1 MGGMNTDSPNDTG
14 FFAAVLIGALLI
26 GVPLGAW
33 AGWDAWKHPMAR
45 MKGHF
50 EPKDSVAISAAK
62 GFAGGAMAG
71 AVGGIIAGVVIAW
84 RRAENPY
91 P

>member
-1 MGGMNTDSPNDTG
+1 MSTG
-14 FFAAVLIGALLI
+14 SRNAENRGLFAAILIGALLI
-26 GVPLGAW
+26 GLPTAVW
-33 AGWDAWKHPMAR
+33 AGLDSWKHPVAR

-71 AVGGIIAGVVIAW
+71 GAGGVFAGLIIAAL
-84 RRAENPY
+84 RRENPY